1 MSLRTPTSR
10 IEACAIHRPVSRS
23 LRAPLVLLLA
33 ALANGGARAEEAR
46 PPGISLH
53 LPLACEPGRT
63 CFVQHYVDRDPGPG
77 ARDYACGSRTY
88 DKHNGTDFRV
98 RTGAEAGGEVG
109 RVLAVAAGRVLR
121 TRSDMADGRVRGG
134 DAAEIK
140 GAECG
145 NGLVIAHADGWE
157 SQYCHMARGSLV
169 VRPGDTVAAGQPLG
183 QVGLSGMTEFP
194 HLHLTLRHGGQ
205 VVDPFAPGSPPD
217 SCDPAAPGRGGTLWE
232 PKAAGA
238 LGYQAGSVLNAGFA
252 DAPVSMESLEAGAPR
267 VPGAES
273 GALVAYVRAI
283 GLETGDVQSLV
294 LTDPTGTVVAQS
306 VQPALERP
314 RAQSLLFVGR
324 KRPAEGWSAGAYAA
338 RFRVERAGRVALEKT
353 FSLAPRAP

>member
-1 MSLRTPTSR
+1 MTSRTPTRTIRRAQGR
-10 IEACAIHRPVSRS
+10 I
-23 LRAPLVLLLA
+23 LRAPFALLLA
-33 ALANGGARAEEAR
+33 ALAVGTARAEEAR
-46 PPGISLH
+46 APAISLH

-63 CFVQHYVDRDPGPG
+63 CFVQHYVDRDAGPG

-88 DKHNGTDFRV
+88 DGHNGTDFRV
-98 RTGAEAGGEVG
+98 RTGAEARG
-109 RVLAVAAGRVLR
+109 RAGLVLAVAPGRVLR
-121 TRSDMADGRVRGG
+121 VRADMADGRVRGA

-145 NGLVIAHADGWE
+145 NGLVVAHADGWE
-157 SQYCHMARGSLV
+157 SQYCHMARNSLV

-232 PKAAGA
+232 PKAAA
-238 LGYQAGSVLNAGFA
+238 LLGYQAGSVLNAGFA
-252 DAPVSMESLEAGAPR
+252 DGPVSMEGVETDTLR
-267 VPGAES
+267 VPGADS

-294 LTDPTGTVVAQS
+294 LTDPAGAVVARS

-324 KRPAEGWSAGAYAA
+324 KRPAEGWPPGAYTA
-338 RFRVERAGRVALEKT
+338 RFQVERAGRVALEKT
-353 FSLAPRAP
+353 FGLAPRAP

>member
-1 MSLRTPTSR
+1 MSIGTSTRRTGTRPLRGTARRNLP
-10 IEACAIHRPVSRS
+10 APV
-23 LRAPLVLLLA
+23 VLALAGLA
-33 ALANGGARAEEAR
+33 AGAARAEESGPR
-46 PPGISLH
+46 GISLH
-53 LPLACEPGRT
+53 LPLACEPGQT

-98 RTGAEAGGEVG
+98 RTGAEARGEAG

-121 TRSDMADGRVRGG
+121 ARSDMADGRVRGS

-157 SQYCHMARGSLV
+157 SQYCHMARGSLI

-194 HLHLTLRHGGQ
+194 HLHLTLRHAGQ
-205 VVDPFAPGSPPD
+205 VVDPFAPVAPPD

-232 PKAAGA
+232 PKAAAA
-238 LGYQAGSVLNAGFA
+238 LSYRAGSVLNAGFA
-252 DAPVSMESLEAGAPR
+252 DAPVSMESVEAGTPQP
-267 VPGAES
+267 PGAAS
-273 GALVAYVRAI
+273 GALVAYARAI

-294 LTDPTGTVVAQS
+294 LTDPAGTVVAQS

-324 KRPAEGWSAGAYAA
+324 KRPAEGWPAGAYTA

-353 FSLAPRAP
+353 FSFAPRAP